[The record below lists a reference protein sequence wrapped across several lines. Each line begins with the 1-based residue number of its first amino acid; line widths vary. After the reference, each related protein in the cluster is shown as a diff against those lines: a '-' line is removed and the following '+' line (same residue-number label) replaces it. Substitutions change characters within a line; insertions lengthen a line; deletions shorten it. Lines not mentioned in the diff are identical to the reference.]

1 MVDEEG
7 SVAVD
12 PICGKPVVEDES
24 EEMEYKRRR
33 YFFCSGRCKQRFERM
48 AEKIH
53 VSELAKAGTLF
64 SERKASWGVA

>member
-1 MVDEEG
+1 MVDGESG
-7 SVAVD
+7 IAVD

-24 EEMEYKRRR
+24 EAMEYKRRR

-53 VSELAKAGTLF
+53 VAELAKAGTLL
-64 SERKASWGVA
+64 SGRKASWGLA